1 MVKNKEANILIVSNV
16 LRKIIT
22 IFSGPF
28 LTTYFFK
35 ISKNSL
41 IDLSIYNIL
50 VFFMCRIFWF
60 NIGIHNKK

>member
-16 LRKIIT
+16 LREIIT

-28 LTTYFFK
+28 LTAYFFK

-41 IDLSIYNIL
+41 VDLSIYNIL
-50 VFFMCRIFWF
+50 VF
-60 NIGIHNKK
+60 